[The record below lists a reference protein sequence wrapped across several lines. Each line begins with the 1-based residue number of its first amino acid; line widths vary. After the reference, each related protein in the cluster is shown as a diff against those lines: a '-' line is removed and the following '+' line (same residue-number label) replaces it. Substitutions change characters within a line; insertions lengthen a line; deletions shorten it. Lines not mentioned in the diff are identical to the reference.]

1 MFNVSQ
7 CNTDKL
13 VLAEQ
18 LVRNPAAVTLMR
30 TFFAVYPSDKTL
42 VKKNILSYQLQCLS
56 SKNLYFIL
64 MCRHANLTEFLRED

>member
-56 SKNLYFIL
+56 SKNLYLIL
-64 MCRHANLTEFLRED
+64 MCRHANLTEFVRED